1 MPALGQDLRD
11 EVIERLIG
19 QIRANLKGDAARVER
34 FTRQF
39 LADVAT
45 EFLLEPTLDDLYGA
59 VISMWGHARLR
70 DEPGPKIRVY
80 NPIHESHGWHSTH
93 TVIEIVTDDMPFIV
107 DSVVNGLNRDQLTV
121 HLLIH
126 PIVRVARDDAGALQD
141 VLEPGS
147 DGDGSTAESIVHV
160 EIDQRGSADAL
171 EALHAQIAHVLDD
184 VRTSVED
191 WPEMRGRIADLVED
205 LRADP
210 PPIASGELEEG
221 IAFLEWIYND
231 NFTLLGVRDYKLV
244 QKDDKDFL
252 KIDTAS
258 GLGVLREVSV
268 DSALRHKSAL
278 ARDAAEFAR
287 RKHLLIIT
295 KASTRSTVHRNVY
308 MDYIGVRR
316 FDQDGNVTGERRFI
330 GLFTSSA
337 YNRNPREIPLLR
349 KKVDRV
355 MERSRFASASHNAK
369 AMLNILETYPRDE
382 LFQISTDQLFE
393 IAHGVLHL
401 EERQRIRLFVR
412 QDTYARF
419 YSCLVYVP
427 RERYSTNLRQRIE
440 EILLAAFKG
449 EAAEFTTQVSDQPMA
464 RIHYIL
470 RAPRGADAEIDVQQI
485 EDRLVVASRNW
496 TDDLR
501 DALIERMGEARGH
514 ELFDRYGDAFEPGFQ
529 HAFSAQTAVNDIER
543 MEEIADGAAI
553 AMNLYH
559 RVDAPAGVVHFKVYH
574 GGEPVPLSD
583 ILPMLEN
590 MGFQVIT
597 EHPYTV
603 DAADSGTHVFIHD
616 FLLIAPEAEIDLA
629 TMRANFQDAFAH
641 VWHGALEDDTLNRLV
656 VRAGLTW
663 REVAILCG
671 YTRYLQQAR
680 ITFSQAYLSQTL
692 TRHAKMAGL
701 LIDLFKTR
709 FDPAA
714 QTGADNRAEDI
725 AARFEAGLDKVASLD
740 EDRILRRYL
749 NLVQS
754 TLRTN
759 FYQRNAEGEP
769 KPYIAFKLDSGQVTD
784 LPRPQPWREIWIY
797 SPRVEAIHL
806 RGGEVARGGIR
817 WSDRPEDFRTEV
829 LGLMKAQMVK
839 NALIVPVGAKGGFVV
854 KRPPSEGGRE
864 ALMEEVVACYKTLI
878 RGMLDLTDNYQGTE
892 IVTPPD
898 VVRLDSD
905 DPYIVAAADKGTAT
919 FSDIANGVAAEYGYW
934 LGDAFASGGSAGY
947 DHKAMAITAR
957 GAWEAVKRHFRE
969 TDKNIQAEDFTVA
982 GVGDMSGDVF
992 GNGMLLSNHIRLVA
1006 AFNHLHI
1013 FIDPDPEPA
1022 TGLKERRRL
1031 FDLPRSSWSDYDSK
1045 AISKGGGVFDR
1056 SLKSI
1061 KLTPEI
1067 KKLFGIKDDAVPP
1080 QILLNA
1086 ILKADVDLLWF
1097 GGIGTYVKSS
1107 GESQED
1113 ADDRANDAI
1122 RVNGDEIR
1130 AKVIGEGA
1138 NLGVTQR
1145 GRIEFALAGGRINM
1159 DAVDNSGGVDASDH
1173 EVNIKILLGDVVQS
1187 GDMTLKQ
1194 RNALL
1199 EGMTDEV
1206 AALVLRGNYQ
1216 QSQSI
1221 SVMSAQASDLLDR
1234 HARFMRA
1241 LERTGQLD
1249 RAIEFLPSEETIQE
1263 RRELDR
1269 GLTRPEIAVLL
1280 SYGKIAL
1287 NRELLASDLP
1297 DDPQLINDLHRY
1309 FPTILGEQY
1318 EAALENHRLRRE
1330 IIATHVVNSMVNRVG
1345 AHFVLELEAR
1355 TGASG
1360 SDVARAYAVTR
1371 EIFRLR
1377 EVWSQIE
1384 DLDNHVPAALQ
1395 TRMLIDIGHLVE
1407 RSTLW
1412 FLKAGGHPLDL
1423 AGTIAEYAPGIERI
1437 EASLADIVPKDRAR
1451 QLKAQIVAL
1460 TKDGVPEALAR
1471 RVTGLDI
1478 LLSACDL
1485 VRVANA
1491 HDYAVETVARIY
1503 FELGT
1508 RFGMHWLR
1516 IAARG
1521 LDPENTW
1528 QEQAVGAIVDDVFG
1542 HQLALTLKVL
1552 EGSDGADGDG
1562 AIEGWYSRRA
1572 ATAQQTESLLS
1583 ELRDSDTVDLSMLTV
1598 MSHQLRTLA
1607 TQ

>member
-1 MPALGQDLRD
+1 MSAPAQDLRGEIID
-11 EVIERLIG
+11 SLIS
-19 QIRANLKGDAARVER
+19 QIRANLKGDTAPVER
-34 FTRQF
+34 FVHQF

-45 EFLLEPTLDDLYGA
+45 EFLLEPTSEDLYGA
-59 VISMWGHARLR
+59 VVSMWSHARQR
-70 DEPGPKIRVY
+70 EKSGPKIRVY
-80 NPIHESHGWHSTH
+80 NPTQETHGWHSTH
-93 TVIEIVTDDMPFIV
+93 TVIEIVNDDMPFIV
-107 DSVVNGLNRDQLTV
+107 DSVVNALNRDQLMV

-126 PIVRVARDDAGALQD
+126 PIILVVRDGDRVLED

-147 DGDGSTAESIVHV
+147 EAGATESMVHV
-160 EIDQRGSADAL
+160 EISQRGSADAL
-171 EALHAQIAHVLDD
+171 KALHAQIAQVLDD
-184 VRTSVED
+184 VRAAVED
-191 WPEMRGRIADLVED
+191 WPAMRERVSELVDE
-205 LRADP
+205 LRAADP
-210 PPIASGELEEG
+210 PIPGGELEEG
-221 IAFLEWIYND
+221 LAFLEWVHDN
-231 NFTLLGVRDYKLV
+231 NFTLLGVRDYTFE
-244 QKDDKDFL
+244 QKNGEDFL
-252 KIDTAS
+252 AIDAAS
-258 GLGVLREVSV
+258 GLGVLREISV
-268 DSALRHKSAL
+268 ESAQRHKAAL
-278 ARDAAEFAR
+278 PREAADFAR
-287 RKHLLIIT
+287 RKELLIIT
-295 KASTRSTVHRNVY
+295 KANTRSTVHRNVY

-316 FDQDGNVTGERRFI
+316 FDKKGNVTGERRFI
-330 GLFTSSA
+330 GLLTSSA
-337 YNRNPREIPLLR
+337 YNRNPRDIPLLR
-349 KKVDRV
+349 HKVDRV
-355 MERSRFASASHNAK
+355 LERSRFASGSHNSK

-393 IAHGVLHL
+393 IAHGILHL

-412 QDTYARF
+412 RDSYARF

-427 RERYSTNLRQRIE
+427 RERYSTSLRQRIE
-440 EILLAAFKG
+440 EVLLAAFRG
-449 EAAEFTTQVSDQPMA
+449 EAAEFTTQVSNQPMA

-470 RAPRGADAEIDVQQI
+470 RAPRGAEVDFDVHQI
-485 EDRLVVASRNW
+485 EERLVVASRDW

-501 DALIERMGEARGH
+501 DALIDRMGEAHGH
-514 ELFDRYGDAFEPGFQ
+514 DLFDRYGDAFEPGFQ
-529 HAFSAQTAVNDIER
+529 HAFTAQTAVSDIER
-543 MEEIADGAAI
+543 IEEVVGGAPI

-559 RVDAPAGVVHFKVYH
+559 RVDAAAGVVHFKVYH

-603 DAADSGTHVFIHD
+603 GAGDSKAHVFIHD
-616 FLLIAPEAEIDLA
+616 FLMTVPDGEVDLA
-629 TMRANFQDAFAH
+629 VIRDNFQEAFAQ
-641 VWHGALEDDTLNRLV
+641 VWHGAMEDDTLNRLI

-663 REVAILCG
+663 REVAVLNG

-692 TRHAKMAGL
+692 TRHADMASL
-701 LIDLFKTR
+701 LVSLFKTR

-714 QTGADNRAEDI
+714 QTGADSRAADI
-725 AARFEAGLDKVASLD
+725 AARFEAGLDAVASLD

-759 FYQRNAEGEP
+759 FYQRADDGEP
-769 KPYIAFKLDSGQVTD
+769 KSYIAFKLDSGRLTD
-784 LPRPQPWREIWIY
+784 LPLPRPWREIWIY

-878 RGMLDLTDNYQGTE
+878 RGMLDLTDNYVGTE
-892 IVTPPD
+892 VVPPPE
-898 VVRLDSD
+898 VVRLDPD

-947 DHKAMAITAR
+947 DHKEMAITAR

-969 TDKNIQAEDFTVA
+969 MGKDIQAEDFTVA

-992 GNGMLLSNHIRLVA
+992 GNGMLLSEHIRLVA

-1013 FIDPDPEPA
+1013 FIDPDPDPA
-1022 TGLKERRRL
+1022 VGFKERRRL
-1031 FDLPRSSWSDYDSK
+1031 FDLPRSNWSDYDAK

-1056 SLKSI
+1056 SLKAI
-1061 KLTPEI
+1061 ELTPEI
-1067 KKLFGIKDDAVPP
+1067 KKLFGIKENSVPP

-1086 ILKADVDLLWF
+1086 ILKAKVDLLWF

-1107 GESQED
+1107 AESHED
-1113 ADDRANDAI
+1113 ADDRANDPI
-1122 RVNGDEIR
+1122 RVDGEELR

-1138 NLGVTQR
+1138 NLGATQR
-1145 GRIEFALAGGRINM
+1145 GRVEFALAGGRINM
-1159 DAVDNSGGVDASDH
+1159 DAIDNSGGVDASDH
-1173 EVNIKILLGDVVQS
+1173 EVNIKILLGDVVEN

-1194 RNALL
+1194 RNTLL
-1199 EGMTDEV
+1199 EQMTDEV

-1216 QSQSI
+1216 QSQAI
-1221 SVMSAQASDLLDR
+1221 SVMAAQAGDLLDR
-1234 HARFMRA
+1234 HARFMRG

-1249 RAIEFLPSEETIQE
+1249 RAIEFLPDEEAIQE
-1263 RRELDR
+1263 RKERGC

-1287 NRELLASDLP
+1287 YRELLASDLP
-1297 DDPQLINDLHRY
+1297 DDPQLLNDLHRY
-1309 FPTILGEQY
+1309 FPKALGKRY
-1318 EAALENHRLRRE
+1318 EPLLERHRLRRE
-1330 IIATHVVNSMVNRVG
+1330 IVATHVVNSMVNRVG
-1345 AHFVLELEAR
+1345 AHFVLDLETR

-1377 EVWSQIE
+1377 EVWGRIE
-1384 DLDNHVPAALQ
+1384 ALDNQIPAALQ
-1395 TRMLIDIGHLVE
+1395 TRMLIEIGQLVE
-1407 RSTLW
+1407 RSTMW
-1412 FLKAGGHPLDL
+1412 FLKTGDRPLDL

-1437 EASLADIVPKDRAR
+1437 EAGLGEIVPPDRAK

-1460 TKDGVPEALAR
+1460 TKEGVPEELAR

-1491 HDYAVETVARIY
+1491 HGYDVEAVARIY
-1503 FELGT
+1503 F
-1508 RFGMHWLR
+1508 
-1516 IAARG
+1516 
-1521 LDPENTW
+1521 
-1528 QEQAVGAIVDDVFG
+1528 
-1542 HQLALTLKVL
+1542 
-1552 EGSDGADGDG
+1552 
-1562 AIEGWYSRRA
+1562 
-1572 ATAQQTESLLS
+1572 
-1583 ELRDSDTVDLSMLTV
+1583 DL
-1598 MSHQLRTLA
+1598 
-1607 TQ
+1607 